1 MYYSYAYRSYVWL
14 RHRVSCQET
23 RGAPRGG
30 GCIRQR
36 GRAPSVYSSSDW
48 NCAPSASARMY
59 ACIRNRST
67 PAVPPG
73 LDGHPVTRV
82 MYSGHTCG
90 ETVDH
95 LSFMGPSRWGFLTP
109 RTISAPPS
117 TQLGALHRRRRRRRA
132 PSSRS
137 LTLHRIGRVAP
148 RVEGVGTI
156 TRCAARAARADP
168 RYPPQS
174 SAPIQ
179 IGCIIL

>member
-1 MYYSYAYRSYVWL
+1 
-14 RHRVSCQET
+14 
-23 RGAPRGG
+23 
-30 GCIRQR
+30 
-36 GRAPSVYSSSDW
+36 
-48 NCAPSASARMY
+48 MY

-67 PAVPPG
+67 PAVPRRASTDTQLLG
-73 LDGHPVTRV
+73 SS
-82 MYSGHTCG
+82 YSGHTCG

-117 TQLGALHRRRRRRRA
+117 TQLGALRRRRRRRRA